1 VTKFLQ
7 RLRDELGQRNHAI
20 TTLRATSVLKLMDV
34 ARPVE
39 GREALQR
46 FSVDVDKPA
55 SQSCR
60 ESLQKMMGEQWNV
73 FTPRPEGRQV
83 DRKDVDSVEQIG
95 PEASLVHRLNQRDG
109 VFSWFSF
116 VVFVVGA
123 TALPITR
130 AMVSITVVRCSSFSL
145 SQTSGCGA

>member
-1 VTKFLQ
+1 VECLHAA
-7 RLRDELGQRNHAI
+7 LG
-20 TTLRATSVLKLMDV
+20 
-34 ARPVE
+34 
-39 GREALQR
+39 
-46 FSVDVDKPA
+46 
-55 SQSCR
+55 
-60 ESLQKMMGEQWNV
+60 GE
-73 FTPRPEGRQV
+73 QV

-145 SQTSGCGA
+145 FQTSGCGA